1 LFLWF
6 GELFKKLENAQIYS
20 VDSFPVE
27 LCNITRNL
35 WSDKKLKGYNASKQK
50 YFYVFKVHMVVN
62 TNKEPIYF
70 YISESLMYDI
80 KASYKFLPS
89 LPKNSIV
96 IGDKGYV
103 SNELKNFLKNLGIN
117 ISPIFKKI

>member
-1 LFLWF
+1 VLLVGYMAVNDFNDNYFKVYQYLK
-6 GELFKKLENAQIYS
+6 ELKIMKMLEY
-20 VDSFPVE
+20 
-27 LCNITRNL
+27 TRFIRRLNNL
-35 WSDKKLKGYNASKQK
+35 EEVIE
-50 YFYVFKVHMVVN
+50 FYGFKVHMVVN

-70 YISESLMYDI
+70 YISEGSMHDI

-103 SNELKNFLKNLGIN
+103 SNELKNLGIN
-117 ISPIFKKI
+117 ISPIFNF